1 MAIDATVG
9 GSNANSYVTIDR
21 ATEILT
27 ESRLRVTD
35 WTDAPNGD
43 EDREAA
49 LRWATSLIDTYFE
62 FEGNRRNR
70 IGDDKQAL
78 SWPRYEAYDV
88 DEVPIDYDVIPYRVE
103 WATSE
108 LALELLKRDRAAEPG
123 LLGLGFREAKVG
135 SLMVKVD
142 ASSSGV
148 PDLIPNSIN
157 AILSPIGRPS
167 DAASV
172 NKGTYSARV
181 ERT

>member
-9 GSNANSYVTIDR
+9 GTASNSYVTVDR

-27 ESRLRVTD
+27 GSRLRVTD

-49 LRWATSLIDTYFE
+49 LQWATFLIDTYYD
-62 FEGNRRNR
+62 FEGARRRNS
-70 IGDDKQAL
+70 GDNRQAL

-88 DEVPIDYDVIPYRVE
+88 DEVLIPYDEIPYRVE
-103 WATSE
+103 RATSE
-108 LALELLKRDRAAEPG
+108 LALELLKRDRAEEPG

-142 ASSSGV
+142 PKET
-148 PDLIPNSIN
+148 PDLIPNNIN
-157 AILSPIGRPS
+157 AILAPVGTPS
-167 DAASV
+167 DAASMG
-172 NKGTYSARV
+172 KGTYSAKI